1 LISWSKAMRCV
12 PGKPVKEACDFSI
25 NEPRVREI
33 CNCLAARLD
42 RGVSNHRQ
50 EGTCVIETQ
59 TA

>member
-1 LISWSKAMRCV
+1 MRCM

-50 EGTCVIETQ
+50 EGTCVIETR
-59 TA
+59 TV